1 VNNLGPQTMFP
12 VPEGILD
19 YSGVNYVAITLW
31 ALDQEGAKLNS
42 LELVPQMPVLSGY
55 SKPAL
60 SPQPSW
66 KLRQG
71 AY

>member
-1 VNNLGPQTMFP
+1 
-12 VPEGILD
+12 VPEGILN
-19 YSGVNYVAITLW
+19 YNGVNYVGITLW
-31 ALDQEGAKLNS
+31 ALDPQGAKLNS

-60 SPQPSW
+60 SPQPGW
-66 KLRQG
+66 ERREG